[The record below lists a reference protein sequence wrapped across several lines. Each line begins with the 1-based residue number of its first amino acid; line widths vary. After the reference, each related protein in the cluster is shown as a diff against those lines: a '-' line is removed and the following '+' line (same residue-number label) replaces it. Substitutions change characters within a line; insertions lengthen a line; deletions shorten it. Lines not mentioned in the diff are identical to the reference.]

1 MIETGDRP
9 LVLLVDDE
17 PAVLE
22 GLELQLG
29 RRYEVHLAR
38 SGAAGLAM
46 IKDETP
52 YAVVLSDMRMPGM
65 DGAQFL
71 AQVRARAPDTV
82 RLLLT
87 GHADTPSAIAA
98 INDGAVFRF
107 LTKPC
112 APPVLHAA
120 FEAALAQYRLVTS
133 ERELLEK
140 TLRGAVLALA
150 EVLGIVDP
158 KGHGEA
164 LRVQR
169 LAQEIAAEIGLTP
182 VWPLEIAALLSSIG
196 RVSLPP
202 ETLHR
207 CQSGEALRPE
217 DEAMVAQVPK
227 VTDRLL
233 APIPRM
239 EPVRAILLLR
249 HGLPLPE
256 DWRDRFDNAAVDQV
270 RRAGQVLRVAAEF
283 DGLTARG
290 MRAEEALSL
299 LRGRPAN
306 ADSAI
311 IDALVALRARDAGK
325 VEVRQLP
332 LALLRPGM
340 IVAADIYTTSG
351 RLVIGRGFQIS
362 EGFVSRLANF
372 PRGRIR
378 EPVAVIL
385 PQVTKHVAA

>member
-1 MIETGDRP
+1 MNQTGDRP
-9 LVLLVDDE
+9 RLLLVDDE

-29 RRYEVHLAR
+29 RRYEVQMAG

-46 IKDETP
+46 LDDEAP
-52 YAVVLSDMRMPGM
+52 FAVVLSDMRMPGM

-82 RLLLT
+82 RMLLT

-112 APPVLHAA
+112 APPVLHDAV
-120 FEAALAQYRLVTS
+120 EAAVAQYRLVCA
-133 ERELLEK
+133 EHELLEK
-140 TLRGAVLALA
+140 TLRGAVLALT
-150 EVLGIVDP
+150 EVLGLTDP

-169 LAQEIAAEIGLTP
+169 LSTEIAREIDLKP

-207 CQSGEALRPE
+207 YEGGETLRTE
-217 DEAMVAQVPK
+217 EEAMVAQVPK

-233 APIPRM
+233 APIPRL
-239 EPVRAILLLR
+239 EPVRAILLLASA
-249 HGLPLPE
+249 LPLPE
-256 DWRDRFDNAAVDQV
+256 AWDALFDNTTIDRL
-270 RRAGQVLRVAAEF
+270 RRCGEVLRLAGDF
-283 DGLTARG
+283 DRLTERG
-290 MRAEEALSL
+290 MPVDEAMSL
-299 LRGRPAN
+299 MRGRPGR
-306 ADSAI
+306 DSSVI
-311 IDALVALRARDAGK
+311 LDALTKLRAGDARK
-325 VEVRQLP
+325 VQVRQLP
-332 LALLRPGM
+332 AALLRPGM
-340 IVAADIYTTSG
+340 IVAADVYTTSG
-351 RLVIGRGFQIS
+351 RLVMSRGFQITES
-362 EGFVSRLANF
+362 FIARLANF
-372 PRGRIR
+372 QRGHLR
-378 EPVAVIL
+378 EPIAVI
-385 PQVTKHVAA
+385 VRSAASSKAA